1 VPDLRYELLAE
12 VDVTDERRALVDALL
27 GECFDLAEYPGARG
41 RGWLRHSPSYRVLV
55 WDGDVLVGQE
65 MGCFVGCDPPIVL
78 HGFGDLAVREGW
90 RGRGVATRLGALL
103 REEAIRQRV
112 DAVLCFTSRLV
123 GTMREH
129 GMEPVRSGEV
139 YLRRR
144 FRRDLPFVEDWYVR
158 WYGTKTV
165 PLTIHHRF

>member
-12 VDVTDERRALVDALL
+12 VDVTDESRALASALL
-27 GECFDLAEYPGARG
+27 SECFNPAEYPGARR
-41 RGWLRHSPSYRVLV
+41 RGWLLHPPSYRVLA

-65 MGCFVGCDPPIVL
+65 MGCVVGCDPPILV

-90 RGRGVATRLGALL
+90 RGHGVATRMGALL
-103 REEAIRQRV
+103 REEAVRQRA
-112 DAVLCFTSRLV
+112 DACLSFTSRLV

-129 GMEPVRSGEV
+129 GMEPVRPGEL

-144 FRRDLPFVEDWYVR
+144 FRRNLPLVKDWYVR

-165 PLTIHHRF
+165 PLTIDNRF